1 MSQIDEER
9 LSETEAEQ
17 SVNIVAGL
25 DNGAKLVPVAE
36 SIRYHKRAQSA
47 EKKNEKL
54 SAELEQTK
62 AELSEAAE
70 QLASIKTEQELIR
83 KLSAAGASDLEAAV
97 LLAKSRLEGSDNK
110 DVDGCVE
117 QLKKEKQ
124 YLFGRAGTVNL
135 TVKKTAGVKSR
146 TGGQSGRIAGL
157 EQAAKRAA
165 GSGDRKDLQEYLK
178 LRRNVL

>member
-17 SVNIVAGL
+17 QVL
-25 DNGAKLVPVAE
+25 DNGAKLVPVTE

-47 EKKNEKL
+47 EKKNKEL

-70 QLASIKTEQELIR
+70 QLGSIKTEQELTR
-83 KLSAAGASDLEAAV
+83 KLSAAGATDLEAAV
-97 LLAKSRLEGSDNK
+97 LLAKAGLEGDGK
-110 DVDGCVE
+110 PDVDGCVE

-124 YLFGRAGTVNL
+124 YLFGRAGTANL

-146 TGGQSGRIAGL
+146 TGGQSIL